1 MALKMLYRGPS
12 TRLETLIE
20 KIQQNKDSSPD
31 IDSSNTSPSYSP
43 SLPDMASTP
52 NFEVDNI
59 LSINNNNKITAKQH
73 HHHHQQQQQQYHHS
87 EHSLGEN
94 GGINENILPERDEKH
109 DEETGTTPAMKGAQR
124 ISSETGV
131 AYSPINATI
140 KVSSR
145 VHSEQPTMTTAK
157 SKGEGSRLGK
167 YAKINGTTS
176 QLPSNATNNN
186 VEGSYHCQFCDKSF
200 PRLGYLKKHEQ
211 SHAEHMPFKCEYCAR
226 LFKHKRSRDRHT
238 KLHTGDR
245 RYRCP
250 HCESAFSRS
259 DHLKIHMKTHDNQKP
274 FQCTVCNRGYN
285 TAAALTSHMQSHK
298 KQAALQRNSTLN
310 YSPRST
316 GSASSSNSL
325 YKRKYSPHIDQRDTP
340 SQSSLL
346 AVNAKRFAYHSNN
359 TSILYCIYCTK
370 NDFENLEQLHSHVQ
384 QMHAI
389 VLREAA
395 ASPFSGISPSLH
407 LTCEF
412 CTMKFPSISSM
423 FQHIRSMHID
433 RIGNPATY
441 MEHIGRRSTGFA
453 DANDNYR
460 RKSSENFVHPLE
472 YSKPEENHLKHE
484 SNTSKGE
491 HDTTGKN
498 LNEQAKHLQNGDV
511 KQDDLPTDLSNKKS
525 ESKLSEKRED
535 SNEVNHSPNNSPIDS
550 YVNRKRLQKTTPDF
564 TNTSPDP
571 LRCSQCTL
579 ILPNIEAFRDHLRNH
594 LVRGELKNFVCFQCG
609 LTFTNQNEYELHVSS
624 HFLISTTEYTC
635 SFGCNK
641 HFVNAESM
649 QKHLFDAHA
658 QNVWKCG
665 ICYEIFESKMAIQ
678 IHFAMTHSNKEDSFR
693 CSACMEAFE
702 TENEFKNH
710 VRTQHSLMLSLPN
723 LQCSLCRTVCSS
735 ELEMHFH
742 MATHSRQGVAF
753 RCTLCPEAFHIEFLL
768 ERHMQTHHCLPEK
781 DSLGPYKID
790 NLNNNMFDYSYAA
803 KKLYPFSTGAGP
815 TKLFD
820 SLNIPSSSSSPASLK
835 LPPPLYELYDNI
847 GKTFSQHTHTLS
859 KHFSNISK
867 SFSEHLDQSQQFSKP
882 FAEHSPEIPSFLNL
896 YKSEYASKSFLR
908 SNPLVFMPPTST
920 ADQHYNEKKASADT
934 PLACNVCNICD
945 RKDFQSELEML
956 THQKITHNMKTGVSL
971 NCAYCND
978 NFRSRNELENHMKTV
993 HTGGKHKCL
1002 ICDEIFPSADILAE
1016 HKLNHSKVG
1025 VQGKCTY
1032 CSANLPDIQ
1041 GFKSHMAE
1049 HGNVELPVQCI
1060 CCRQTLSS
1068 QFEIDLHAKFHV
1080 SSSSSDG
1087 EERNCALCLVAL
1099 PPKYGSKVCKKCYEK
1114 HNNHNKHAAY
1124 SLSKEIDLTVKETI
1138 LKSNIEPLPDHHCNL
1153 CKKPFSTATELEE
1166 HLIEHS
1172 FRGCEERG
1180 YNCYICS
1187 AIFTLP
1193 SGLHQHMIEHGPSY
1207 RPYDCNLC
1215 AKKFYFRAELEN
1227 HLIDHESGRISTT
1240 PVQTPLDV
1248 HANTSNGIK
1257 REQNQM
1263 IDSNEDSDSEKD
1275 INPDTNIKSECQQY
1289 STETNAEEDDEYIEV
1304 EQIGENISVN
1314 GEMNNGNRLKS
1325 PEIDD
1330 QRETSCEK
1338 DCLSDE
1344 I

>member
-12 TRLETLIE
+12 SRLETLIE
-20 KIQQNKDSSPD
+20 KIQQNKDSSPVD

-73 HHHHQQQQQQYHHS
+73 QQQHHS
-87 EHSLGEN
+87 EYTSFEN
-94 GGINENILPERDEKH
+94 GGINENILPESNEKH
-109 DEETGTTPAMKGAQR
+109 GEEIAPTLKDAQR
-124 ISSETGV
+124 LSSEAGV
-131 AYSPINATI
+131 AYAPINNTF
-140 KVSSR
+140 KPSSKI
-145 VHSEQPTMTTAK
+145 HSKQPTMTATK
-157 SKGEGSRLGK
+157 SKGEGSRLAK
-167 YAKINGTTS
+167 YGKINGTTP

-298 KQAALQRNSTLN
+298 KQAALQRNTTLN

-316 GSASSSNSL
+316 GSASSNTSL
-325 YKRKYSPHIDQRDTP
+325 YKRKYSSQIEQRDIP
-340 SQSSLL
+340 NQSSLL
-346 AVNAKRFAYHSNN
+346 AVNAKRFAFHGNN
-359 TSILYCIYCTK
+359 SSVLYCIYCTK

-389 VLREAA
+389 VLRETTS
-395 ASPFSGISPSLH
+395 SPFPGIHPGLH

-412 CTMKFPSISSM
+412 CTMKFPSIPSM

-433 RIGNPATY
+433 RISNPTSY
-441 MEHIGRRSTGFA
+441 MEHLSRRSIGLG
-453 DANDNYR
+453 DENYR
-460 RKSSENFVHPLE
+460 RKSNDSFVHPLE
-472 YSKPEENHLKHE
+472 RSKSEEDSHKYELNPSKTE
-484 SNTSKGE
+484 RDTPSKNSNDYDAHTKSIE
-491 HDTTGKN
+491 
-498 LNEQAKHLQNGDV
+498 NGDI
-511 KQDDLPTDLSNKKS
+511 KQEDLPTDLSNKKIEAKCS
-525 ESKLSEKRED
+525 EIRDD
-535 SNEVNHSPNNSPIDS
+535 SNDMNHSSKESSIDS
-550 YVNRKRLQKTTPDF
+550 IVNRKRLQKTSPDYSAS
-564 TNTSPDP
+564 SPDP

-635 SFGCNK
+635 TFGCNK
-641 HFVNAESM
+641 HFVSSENM
-649 QKHLFDAHA
+649 QKHMFDVHA

-665 ICYEIFESKMAIQ
+665 ICYDIFESKVAIQ
-678 IHFAMTHSNKEDSFR
+678 IHFAMTHSNKEDTFR
-693 CSACMEAFE
+693 CSACMDSFE
-702 TENEFKNH
+702 TENEFKAH
-710 VRTQHSLMLSLPN
+710 VRTQHSLMFLLPN

-742 MATHSRQGVAF
+742 MATHSRQPF
-753 RCTLCPEAFHIEFLL
+753 RCTVCSEAFPMEFLL

-781 DSLGPYKID
+781 DALGLYKSD

-803 KKLYPFSTGAGP
+803 KKLYPFAGP
-815 TKLFD
+815 TKMFD
-820 SLNIPSSSSSPASLK
+820 PMNIPSSSTSPLK

-847 GKTFSQHTHTLS
+847 GKSFSQQSFT
-859 KHFSNISK
+859 KNFSNITK
-867 SFSEHLDQSQQFSKP
+867 SFSEHLENTQAFTKQFS
-882 FAEHSPEIPSFLNL
+882 EHSAEIPSFLNL
-896 YKSEYASKSFLR
+896 YKSDYVSKTFLR
-908 SNPLVFMPPTST
+908 NNPLVFLPPTSIDSHNGT
-920 ADQHYNEKKASADT
+920 SEQQQPPAPPPQQQQYTDKKTSSDQQIS
-934 PLACNVCNICD
+934 CNICD
-945 RKDFQSELEML
+945 RKDFQSELEMI
-956 THQKITHNMKTGVSL
+956 THQKITHNIKTGVSL
-971 NCAYCND
+971 MCAYCND
-978 NFRSRNELENHMKTV
+978 NFRSRTELETHMKTA

-1002 ICDEIFPSADILAE
+1002 ICDEIFPSADVLAE
-1016 HKLNHSKVG
+1016 HKLTHSRVG
-1025 VQGKCTY
+1025 VQGKCTF
-1032 CSANLPDIQ
+1032 CSANLMDIQ
-1041 GFKSHMAE
+1041 EFKSHMAE

-1068 QFEIDLHAKFHV
+1068 AFEIQLHAKFHV
-1080 SSSSSDG
+1080 SSTSGDSDN
-1087 EERNCALCLVAL
+1087 ERNCALCLIEL
-1099 PPKYGSKVCKKCYEK
+1099 PPKSESKVCKKCYEK
-1114 HNNHNKHAAY
+1114 HNNHSKHSSYAFP
-1124 SLSKEIDLTVKETI
+1124 KESNSFSSDCPS
-1138 LKSNIEPLPDHHCNL
+1138 KSNADSITEHYCNL
-1153 CKKPFSTATELEE
+1153 CKKPFLTAVALEE

-1193 SGLHQHMIEHGPSY
+1193 CGLHQHIRVEHGASY

-1227 HLIDHESGRISTT
+1227 HLINHEIGLIAT
-1240 PVQTPLDV
+1240 PHRDDATDTDESKQIPLNHEHLKDM
-1248 HANTSNGIK
+1248 N
-1257 REQNQM
+1257 
-1263 IDSNEDSDSEKD
+1263 DDNESDKDKHSETD
-1275 INPDTNIKSECQQY
+1275 MKSEGQHY
-1289 STETNAEEDDEYIEV
+1289 SNDVNAEDDDDEYIEV
-1304 EQIGENISVN
+1304 EQIGENTSADE
-1314 GEMNNGNRLKS
+1314 EMSQPNERTS
-1325 PEIDD
+1325 PENYDKP
-1330 QRETSCEK
+1330 QTQYEK
-1338 DCLSDE
+1338 DNLSYRV
-1344 I
+1344 